1 MAQLVVRNL
10 DDRLKERLRRS
21 AAAHGRS
28 MEEEARLILHRALP
42 ATALPNEPESH
53 LGLGSKIHALFM
65 DLEVP
70 EEYFTAVDEARGPD
84 TARPRP
90 TEFDG

>member
-10 DDRLKERLRRS
+10 DDKLKERLRRS
-21 AAAHGRS
+21 AAANGRS

-42 ATALPNEPESH
+42 ATALPSTPESH
-53 LGLGSKIHALFM
+53 LGLGSKIHSLFM

-70 EEYFTAVDEARGPD
+70 EEYFAAVSEARGPA
-84 TARPRP
+84 TAEPRP
-90 TEFDG
+90 TNFDE